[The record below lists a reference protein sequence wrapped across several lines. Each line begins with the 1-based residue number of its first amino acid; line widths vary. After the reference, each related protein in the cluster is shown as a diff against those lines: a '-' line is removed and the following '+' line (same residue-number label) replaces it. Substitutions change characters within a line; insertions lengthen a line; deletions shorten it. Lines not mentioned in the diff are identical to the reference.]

1 MELTYGELKK
11 RDVVNVSDGSSF
23 GHICDVSLDFP
34 SGKLS
39 SIVVPAKRG
48 GGFLGLFSR
57 GKIIIDQRN
66 IIKIGGDVILVNVK
80 CGDTCASSVSI
91 NPLCPPPR
99 PSPCAPCSPCSPC
112 APPSPPPPP
121 PPPRAGETGGEN
133 GQNFYGAGRIDLSDY

>member
-39 SIVVPAKRG
+39 AIVVPAKRG
-48 GGFLGLFSR
+48 GGFFGLFSR
-57 GKIIIDQRN
+57 GKITIEQRN

-80 CGDTCASSVSI
+80 CGDTCSSSVSI
-91 NPLCPPPR
+91 NPLCPPP
-99 PSPCAPCSPCSPC
+99 
-112 APPSPPPPP
+112 
-121 PPPRAGETGGEN
+121 PPPRAVEPREEN
-133 GQNFYGAGRIDLSDY
+133 GQNFYGNERIDLSDY